1 MQFGYSHKLRV
12 YSYFLS
18 VKFVT
23 KTAVLLFG
31 LNTSDLSKVGFSI
44 FTKKPINV
52 FTGKGIRFTRQV
64 IYKKTGKVSSY
75 R

>member
-1 MQFGYSHKLRV
+1 MQFGYSHRLRV

-18 VKFVT
+18 VRFIT

-31 LNTSDLSKVGFSI
+31 INKNDLYKTSFNI
-44 FTKKPINV
+44 FYKKPINV